1 MDKCYS
7 GRRIYLALTTADTKT
22 LNVGFNHA
30 NEIVVSFACCA
41 RGFATGMIIVL
52 STTISSQKLICIAV
66 KETSDL
72 FIAVF
77 LLCIVCYRDE
87 TCVVYVCVNPSAL
100 LFKKYPCNI
109 PSGNFCAPV
118 IAPSCEQNGL
128 PSLS

>member
-1 MDKCYS
+1 MLLF
-7 GRRIYLALTTADTKT
+7 RVMIYLALTTTDTKT

-30 NEIVVSFACCA
+30 HEIVVSFACGA
-41 RGFATGMIIVL
+41 GRFATGMVVVL
-52 STTISSQKLICIAV
+52 STTISSQKLIRIAV
-66 KETSDL
+66 KEASDL

-87 TCVVYVCVNPSAL
+87 TYVVYVCVNSFAL
-100 LFKKYPCNI
+100 LFKGIHVTNI

-118 IAPSCEQNGL
+118 IAPSSEQKGL